1 MHKDLQ
7 YASECGLWAKLSQP
21 SISQQEQ
28 LYMHSHRHHKHLDI
42 FNSGICSSEETKLEQ
57 EDD

>member
-28 LYMHSHRHHKHLDI
+28 LYMHSHRYHKHLDI
-42 FNSGICSSEETKLEQ
+42 FSSGICSSEETKLE
-57 EDD
+57 